1 MAKQI
6 GYAVVGLGDLAQRG
20 VLPAFANATDNSRL
34 AAVIASDHAQAQS
47 VGQEYH
53 AAAYPLDEFRHCLQ
67 REDVNA
73 VYIAL
78 PNALHCDY
86 AVEAARA
93 GVHVLCEKPMA
104 IMADECRR
112 MIRTA
117 QTNRVKLMVAY
128 HLRFHPAHAKTLDL
142 LREGRIGTP
151 KTVSAEYTTRA
162 DDADDPR
169 LQRRLGGGTLYDL
182 GVTCIHAAR
191 ALFGTEPAQVMA
203 MTARGARRHGGD
215 VDESATALIRFPDDR
230 LAHMHTSFGEEQA
243 AVLRV
248 FGEDGWIEL
257 DHAYRHDA
265 MVTLALCRRGQ
276 RETLSFEPGDQLA
289 AEISYF
295 SSCIL
300 QDRAPEPSGIDG
312 LQDVR
317 LVEAI
322 YRSARDGRPVTLPR
336 PGRPEASPAAEP
348 DTRRPLLDRRQAG

>member
-6 GYAVVGLGDLAQRG
+6 GYAVADLSDLTQHGA
-20 VLPAFANATDNSRL
+20 LPAFARAGDGSRL
-34 AAVIASDHAQAQS
+34 VAIIASDRAHAQSAAQ
-47 VGQEYH
+47 EFR
-53 AAAYPLDEFRHCLQ
+53 AAGYSLDEFRHCLQ
-67 REDVNA
+67 RDDVNA

-78 PNALHCDY
+78 PNSMRCDY

-104 IMADECRR
+104 VMADECRR

-128 HLRFHPAHAKTLDL
+128 HLRFHPAHAKTLELVRD
-142 LREGRIGTP
+142 GAIGTP
-151 KTVSAEYTTRA
+151 RTVSAEFTTRA

-203 MTARGARRHGGD
+203 MTARSSRRHGGD
-215 VDESATALIRFPDDR
+215 VDEGTVALIRFPDER
-230 LAHMHTSFGEEQA
+230 LVHLHTSFGEEPA
-243 AVLRV
+243 AVLRI

-257 DHAYRHDA
+257 DQAYRHDTTA
-265 MVTLALCRRGQ
+265 TVLLCRRGR
-276 RETLSFEPGDQLA
+276 RETLSFEPGDPFA
-289 AEISYF
+289 AEIAYF
-295 SSCIL
+295 SSSIL
-300 QDRAPEPSGIDG
+300 QDRVPEPSGLDG

-336 PGRPEASPAAEP
+336 FARSEGPSAEAEMRK
-348 DTRRPLLDRRQAG
+348 DLLDHRRAG